1 MSVTRRQA
9 VGVLAAAGVLGPLSL
24 WLTSRETTSSAYD
37 ATFPVQLPEFG
48 IAEPRY
54 LGVGVR
60 DQVQVRARFVAKA
73 DTSGS
78 TR

>member
-1 MSVTRRQA
+1 
-9 VGVLAAAGVLGPLSL
+9 
-24 WLTSRETTSSAYD
+24 
-37 ATFPVQLPEFG
+37 LPDFG

-73 DTSGS
+73 DAAGS
-78 TR
+78 PK